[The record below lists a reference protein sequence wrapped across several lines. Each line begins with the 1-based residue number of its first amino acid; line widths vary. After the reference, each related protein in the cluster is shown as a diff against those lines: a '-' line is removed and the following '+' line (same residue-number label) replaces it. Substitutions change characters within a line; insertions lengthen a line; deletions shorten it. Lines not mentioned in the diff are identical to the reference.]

1 MLSFAAPLGW
11 ILIALALA
19 LPAHADE
26 VQDAAKL
33 LKAGQHRQ
41 ALDLVNKVL
50 KGKPKDAQARFLK
63 GLILTEQGNT
73 KEAIEIFTQL
83 TKDYPELPEPYN
95 NLAVIYASQGQYD
108 RARAALEQS
117 IRTHPSY
124 ATAYENLG
132 DVYAK
137 LASQAYDKA
146 LQIDS
151 SNTTAKNKLSLVREL
166 VGRPSATVMAAAPKD
181 PAKEPAKPPV
191 VAEKPKPA
199 PEKPAAVPAADPS
212 AEVLK
217 TVNAWAEAW
226 SKKNADAYLAHY
238 ARDFKTPGKESRAEW
253 EKNRRARLTAPKSI
267 SVSIGA
273 PKVTMNGADRAT
285 VSFRQNYKSDVLKSN
300 SQKTLVLVKSDGA
313 WKIVEE
319 KSG

>member
-1 MLSFAAPLGW
+1 MLSFAARLGW
-11 ILIALALA
+11 MLIALGLA
-19 LPAHADE
+19 LPALADE

-50 KGKPKDAQARFLK
+50 KAKPTDAQARFLK
-63 GLILTEQGNT
+63 GLILTEQGNA

-166 VGRPSATVMAAAPKD
+166 VGRPSATVVAAAPKE
-181 PAKEPAKPPV
+181 PAKEAAKEPAKPAV

-199 PEKPAAVPAADPS
+199 PAADPS

-217 TVNAWAEAW
+217 AVNAWADAW

-238 ARDFKTPGKESRAEW
+238 ARDFKTPGKETRAEW
-253 EKNRRARLTAPKSI
+253 EKNRRARITAPKSI
-267 SVSIGA
+267 SVSIAA
-273 PKVTMNGADRAT
+273 PKV
-285 VSFRQNYKSDVLKSN
+285 
-300 SQKTLVLVKSDGA
+300 
-313 WKIVEE
+313 
-319 KSG
+319 